1 MLFCHYA
8 STQWITFCNQS
19 LEIRSHFCSYHRIWQ
34 EEKHCS
40 DDPEDEDEH
49 NDEKLK
55 WKWKKNRQIKTSSI
69 FCFLYQEI
77 WEYSLRFSTFFLYLT
92 LTTKSIQLFFFKVPQ
107 MPIKPIKAKMQPRA
121 IIRAP
126 SDRILVNVVSSTV
139 FNTSV
144 FCLYLWPRTKPCSR
158 APTQLQ
164 YVRERENVNNLFGG
178 AHSLSVGYLI
188 FIYQITF

>member
-1 MLFCHYA
+1 M
-8 STQWITFCNQS
+8 STMMKNWN
-19 LEIRSHFCSYHRIWQ
+19 EN
-34 EEKHCS
+34 EKRT
-40 DDPEDEDEH
+40 D
-49 NDEKLK
+49 KLK
-55 WKWKKNRQIKTSSI
+55 QAVYFAFYIKKFENIPWDSV
-69 FCFLYQEI
+69 L
-77 WEYSLRFSTFFLYLT
+77 FFIYLT

-188 FIYQITF
+188 FIYQITFNYCDEAAEGGNQL